1 MNILSRLIHNRLEII
16 VLSLVFTFIVYVP
29 TSYSAEAINYNSMP
43 PFLTTEVEPNVM
55 VMLDNSGSM
64 KNSLY
69 DGGSWNSSACNSYGT
84 DFNPATSYY
93 GVFDE
98 NSNYIYDT
106 SVGIDFGGYDGS
118 STAPYEIDTD
128 NDGNTD
134 SDDIDAD
141 GGAFVASTCTP
152 GTDADCWSGNFLNW
166 LVTRRIDA
174 ARKVMIGGKLE
185 TRTGYDYDSD
195 GNLEWKIV
203 GNSERSDR
211 LICKYYASGGS
222 YSPFADA
229 STYKVYSPAED
240 GSVQS
245 TYDPY
250 AKLEISSPSL
260 IVDSS
265 GSVIGEAQIVKGFSE
280 DAGSGDWLTVH
291 LDHDY
296 TNPVVIATPISYEG
310 NQATVLRVSDVD
322 ASSDTFKIRSEEWEY
337 LDGAHADEDFS
348 YVVIEAGTHTLS
360 TGEKIVAGTVSVNA
374 STWQTVSLASGSYS
388 AVPVVLTNVVT
399 NNDSN
404 TVTTRQ
410 NNGTTSSFEVILQEE
425 ASGGSHANETVAY
438 VAFTQGSYNDGAA
451 TSFQVSTQDINDSW
465 ETISFTNGGVDPF
478 FLASMQTYNGGDP
491 ASLRYDNLG
500 TSSVQVMVQEEQ
512 SGDSETSHTDE
523 SVGYVII
530 QSTVANIKLNIALL
544 VDEEPTGLL
553 QSVADRTR
561 MGITFYKY
569 TKDSD
574 IYNSETIHGGTMNLN
589 IPLNPFIKNPS
600 SFRTVQTPIKADID
614 DIVDAIEHYPLVWGT
629 TPLAENYFEVV
640 RYFQQ
645 VSPYYDSTINSGDS
659 NISYSV
665 SDAWDP
671 YYFDDPNGDGNTSDA
686 QKINCVQSNILL
698 FTDGEPY
705 RDAYVPD
712 NLSGYDIIGFDG
724 DTNGGDC
731 FSTNST
737 TTSCSNNLD
746 DLSKWAHCADSGSTS
761 TCSGEDRDLRSDL
774 SGEQNLTT
782 YTVAFG
788 QSTIPTILQDTADYG
803 GGIAYAAEDGAQ
815 LATQL
820 TSIFEQIL
828 GRSSGTAAS
837 VISNT
842 RSGEGAIYQS
852 VFFPLKESVDGS
864 NSVAWVGQTHALF
877 IDSYGYM
884 REDTNDNQTLDLLTD
899 RIVTFNED
907 GTADVFVDANGNY
920 QFDSG
925 ETDANVSLDD
935 LEYLW
940 DTSSWLNEITDA
952 NAETQRSTYISSAS
966 NRYIFTW
973 IDDDNNGLVGT
984 GEVIDFVSTS
994 TPSASDLVDTSK
1006 IYPYL
1011 HLYPSFANI
1020 PTDIAALGSDFS
1032 EFLAKQSR
1040 RQINY
1045 IRGSDCANSSASLT
1059 CNTQDLVVNGTAVS
1073 GTAMRSRQFDY
1084 DGDGNL
1090 ETWRLGDIVYST
1102 PTSVGAPVENFH
1114 LLYSDSSY
1122 STFVTKYTGRRTVVY
1137 AGANDGMLHAFNGG
1151 FYNSTTKSFCVD
1163 EGCTGSSS
1171 KPVLGAELWAYVPY
1185 NLLPHLGWLT
1195 DPTYNE
1201 DMHVY
1206 YVDQKP
1212 RVFDAKIFPEESACG
1227 SGSTPFD
1234 SGCIH
1239 PNGWGTVMVVG
1250 MRLGGGSI
1258 VADMD
1263 KTDGT
1268 SVVSGTD
1275 RTMKSAFIVMD
1286 ITDPESAP
1294 TLLAEL
1300 VLPKQG
1306 FTTSYPTVVALND
1319 SDHDGTYEDYNDS
1332 SPTSG
1337 ENRWFL
1343 AFGSGPADADGNPG
1357 SVDTTGGTGDYDN
1370 TVLDAV
1376 ISEQAGQ
1383 FYLVDLVKLASG
1395 NTNHVFT
1402 LNSSGVLIE
1411 DDSTVAGIEA
1421 SSFAPDTDTS
1431 DTSVG
1436 YDANTFI
1443 SDPVTVDFD
1452 LDYNADALYFGTVT
1466 DSSGTWT
1473 GKMRRIIIDDLN
1485 DGGTNDDNDPANWV
1499 NDSVL
1504 YDVGRPIVAA
1514 PAVGQDDDG
1523 RHWVFFGTG
1532 RYYSLSDKID
1542 TTQQGYY
1549 GIKEPLDGSNNK
1561 DWSTIAD
1568 ADLEDVSNIEVYT
1581 DKSVTGSVSSDS
1593 TWSDM
1598 LSTIESLDG
1607 WMLDFPDTGER
1618 NLGQATLLGGA
1629 LSFTTFIPDSDLCAA
1644 GGSSALWGLYYK
1656 SGTAYYGAILGTE
1669 EVSSLERAVKKVSLG
1684 QGLATS
1690 PNVHV
1695 GRSSGSTIFSQS
1707 STGEISRIEQENPLA
1722 TKSGLRSWRVIE

>member
-1 MNILSRLIHNRLEII
+1 MNLINRLIYTRLGIL
-16 VLSLVFTFIVYVP
+16 VLSVVLPSLVFVP
-29 TSYSAEAINYNSMP
+29 VSYAAEAIDYNSMP

-64 KNSLY
+64 KTPLYNTASYVNSLTC
-69 DGGSWNSSACNSYGT
+69 GHFTTGFNSS
-84 DFNPATSYY
+84 TSYY
-93 GVFDE
+93 GLFDE
-98 NSNYIYDT
+98 NSNYYYDSSIGLDPAGYNGT
-106 SVGIDFGGYDGS
+106 PYNVSV
-118 STAPYEIDTD
+118 AA
-128 NDGNTD
+128 
-134 SDDIDAD
+134 DA
-141 GGAFVASTCTP
+141 GAFVESSCTP
-152 GTDADCWSGNFLNW
+152 GTDADCWDGNFLNW

-174 ARKVMIGGKLE
+174 ARKVMIGGKVE
-185 TRTGYDYDSD
+185 SRAGYDYDGD
-195 GNLEWKIV
+195 GSLEWKIV

-211 LICKYYASGGS
+211 SICKTSANGS
-222 YSPFADA
+222 SFSPFPDS
-229 STYKVYSPAED
+229 STYQVYSPAEN
-240 GSVQS
+240 GTTQT

-250 AKLEISSPSL
+250 AKLEVSSPGY
-260 IVDSS
+260 IIDSS
-265 GSVIGEAQIVKGFSE
+265 GNVIGESGIVEGFSQ
-280 DAGSGDWLTVH
+280 DAGSNDWLTVQ
-291 LDHDY
+291 LNHDY
-296 TNPVVIATPISYEG
+296 TAPIVIATPIAYGG
-310 NQATVLRVSDVD
+310 NQATVLRISDVD
-322 ASSDTFKIRSEEWEY
+322 ASNDSFKIRSEEWEY
-337 LDGAHADEDFS
+337 LDGAHANEDFS
-348 YVVIEAGTHTLS
+348 YIVIEEGTHTLS
-360 TGEKIVAGTVSVNA
+360 GGVKIVAGDVTVNA
-374 STWQTVSLASGSYS
+374 STWQNVDMSSGSYS
-388 AVPVVLTNVVT
+388 TMPVVLTNVVT
-399 NNDSN
+399 NNGSD

-410 NNGTTSSFEVILQEE
+410 QQVSTSEFQVILQEE
-425 ASGGSHANETVAY
+425 TAGGSHTYEDVAY
-438 VAFTQGSYNDGAA
+438 IAFEQGDYSDGG
-451 TSFQVSTQDINDSW
+451 TSEFQVDFKDISSSW
-465 ETISFTNGGVDPF
+465 GTINFTDNGVDPF
-478 FLASMQTYNGGDP
+478 FLASMQTINDFDP
-491 ASLRYDNLG
+491 ASLRYQSL
-500 TSSVQVMVQEEQ
+500 TSSSVQLMVQEET
-512 SGDSETSHTDE
+512 SDSNSNISHVNE

-530 QSTVANIKLNIALL
+530 QNSGAKNDYNVAL
-544 VDEEPTGLL
+544 VVDNEPTGLL
-553 QSVADRTR
+553 QSVSDRTR

-569 TKDSD
+569 TQDSD
-574 IYNSETIHGGTMNLN
+574 IYNDEKIHGGTMNLS

-645 VSPYYDSTINSGDS
+645 VNPYYDSSVNSGDS

-671 YYFDDPNGDGNTSDA
+671 YFFDDPNGDGNTSDA

-712 NLSGYDIIGFDG
+712 NLTGYDIVGFDG
-724 DTNGGDC
+724 DTSGGDC
-731 FSTNST
+731 FSTSST

-761 TCSGEDRDLRSDL
+761 TCSGSDRDLRSDL

-788 QSTIPTILQDTADYG
+788 TSTIPTILQDTADYG
-803 GGIAYAAEDGAQ
+803 GGVAYAAEDGGQ

-820 TSIFEQIL
+820 TSVFDQIL

-852 VFFPLKESVDGS
+852 VFFPLKENSSGS
-864 NSVAWVGQTHALF
+864 NSVTWVGQTHALF
-877 IDSYGYM
+877 IDAYGYM
-884 REDTNDNQTLDLLTD
+884 REDSNNNQTLDLLSD

-935 LEYLW
+935 LDYLW
-940 DTSSWLNEITDA
+940 NTSSWLNEITDA
-952 NAETQRSTYISSAS
+952 NAETQRSTYISSAP

-984 GEVIDFVSTS
+984 GEVIDFVSAS
-994 TPSASDLVDTSK
+994 TPSASDLADTSK

-1171 KPVLGAELWAYVPY
+1171 EPVLGAELWGYVPY

-1212 RVFDAKIFPEESACG
+1212 RVFDAKIFSEESACG

-1275 RTMKSAFIVMD
+1275 RIMKSAFIVMD
-1286 ITDPESAP
+1286 ITDPESP
-1294 TLLAEL
+1294 PSLLAEL

-1319 SDHDGTYEDYNDS
+1319 SDHDGSYEDYNDS

-1370 TVLDAV
+1370 TVLDGV

-1402 LNSSGVLIE
+1402 LNSSGVLVE

-1431 DTSVG
+1431 DSSVG

-1466 DSSGTWT
+1466 DSSGIWT
-1473 GKMRRIIIDDLN
+1473 GKMRRIIIDDLD
-1485 DGGTNDDNDPANWV
+1485 DGGINDDNDPANWV

-1514 PAVGQDDDG
+1514 PTVGQDDDG

-1549 GIKEPLDGSNNK
+1549 GLKEPLDSLNNK

-1568 ADLEDVSNIEVYT
+1568 ADLENVSSVKVYT
-1581 DKSVTGSVSSDS
+1581 DESVTGSASSDS
-1593 TWSDM
+1593 TWDDM
-1598 LSTIESLDG
+1598 LLTIDSKDG
-1607 WMLDFPDTGER
+1607 WMMDFPDTGER

-1669 EVSSLERAVKKVSLG
+1669 TESSLERAVKKVSLG